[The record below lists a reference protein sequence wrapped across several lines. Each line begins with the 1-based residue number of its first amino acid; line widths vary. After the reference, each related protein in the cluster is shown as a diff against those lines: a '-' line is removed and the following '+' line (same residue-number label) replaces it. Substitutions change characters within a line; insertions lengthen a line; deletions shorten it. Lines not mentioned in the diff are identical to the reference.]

1 MNFYKKPLMSS
12 NFRPKKRPLS
22 TKSVYDYRV
31 NPSNMQNNDQNKA
44 LKLDQDENCPPDSKN
59 SLVDKQN
66 SVVEVNAWNLV
77 SDLNV

>member
-1 MNFYKKPLMSS
+1 
-12 NFRPKKRPLS
+12 
-22 TKSVYDYRV
+22 
-31 NPSNMQNNDQNKA
+31 MQNNDQNKA